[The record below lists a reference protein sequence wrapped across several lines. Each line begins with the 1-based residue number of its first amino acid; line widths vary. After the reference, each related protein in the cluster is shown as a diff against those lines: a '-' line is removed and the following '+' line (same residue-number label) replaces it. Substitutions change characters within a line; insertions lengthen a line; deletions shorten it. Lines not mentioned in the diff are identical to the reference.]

1 MNRGIP
7 PLTAVLLMAALSLVG
22 LVSLPKLNIQYTPT
36 IPGREISVSYS
47 YPDAS
52 AEIVEAEVTSIL
64 EGALSSLGGTTN
76 ISSTSRKGSGSV
88 IIRFRKG
95 KDMDA
100 ARFEVA
106 SSVRN
111 VYPSLPSGVSYPS
124 VQLSSGGGN
133 TSISYIL
140 KGPMSSQE
148 MEKYA
153 REHILPHLSALAD
166 VDGVTLSGA
175 TPFHWV
181 ITFDAEKT
189 ATAGITAD
197 DIASVLRSAYAN
209 QVLGLVET
217 RNGTLAVRLIGDAAD
232 DFGTIPVKKV
242 GDRVLYLR
250 DLATWQYKESL
261 PTSYFRV
268 NGLNTITLAVSTTKT
283 SNLLSA
289 VSAVKEEMARLQT
302 AFPEELTASVSYDA
316 SDYVLGEL
324 RKIYMRTAIC
334 ILILL
339 LFVFIT
345 SRSWRYLFILSATL
359 VVNVLT
365 ALAIYALVGL
375 QIHIYTLAGITVS
388 LGMVI
393 DTSIV
398 MADHFGYWGNRRIF
412 PALFWA
418 TVTTV
423 AALLTVLL
431 LPESERTNL
440 TDFIWVIVI
449 NLSLSLLI
457 AYLFIPSLMSFL
469 PTRPSSPA
477 VSFQR
482 KRHQVKRNLFYGK
495 YIAWGMK
502 HRWVLMSLFVL
513 AFGIPVCLVP
523 YARENYRTATR
534 ILSSSFGRFYE
545 AMDHSNFYRQP
556 ERKQLYINAG
566 MLEGCTVAQLNEV
579 VKAMENYLTGFDE
592 IESFT
597 TQIYDYDNARIVVEF
612 KPQFERTPFPLQLKS
627 QVTAMAINFGGANW
641 SVYGIDQNAFNNNIV
656 SSYKGCHILLSG
668 YNYQQL
674 LGYAAHLVN
683 FLSANRRV
691 SEPEIWSSHWGR
703 PSMEFNLDYD
713 FEAMTTAGINPY
725 RYYGELSSKLYNRPI
740 GNVVR
745 DGDVTEVVLRSS
757 DTDCYD
763 LWHILNAPIPVD
775 SLKMTLSS
783 VGNIV
788 KKRSGIEIR
797 KSNQSY
803 QLDVC
808 FDFIGNYQL
817 QKRLIDNAVT
827 HMNNDILPL
836 GFKAENPQGGWY
848 DTHKE
853 RYAWLIFLI
862 VAVIFVLLS
871 MSLESLRLP
880 LAIIFMIPISFIGL
894 FLVFGLSDFSFDQ
907 GGFAAFVMLCGIVV
921 NAGIYFL
928 TTYQRFGGPFAPSR
942 PVRIRLYI
950 KAFNHKLVPVSLT
963 ISSTV
968 TGLLPF
974 LSDGPEEVFW
984 FDFAVGTIGG
994 LAFSLIA
1001 LFLYLPVF
1009 AVRKNENSELKDN
1022 KTTSTLHPAGSRC
1035 GHRGWQGRSRE

>member
-1 MNRGIP
+1 MPEKSTNRGIP
-7 PLTAVLLMAALSLVG
+7 PLTAVLLMAALSLIG
-22 LVSLPKLNIQYTPT
+22 LASLQRLNIQYTPT
-36 IPGREISVSYS
+36 APSREITVGYS
-47 YPDAS
+47 YPEAS

-64 EGALSSLGGTTN
+64 EGALSSLGGTTD

-88 IIRFRKG
+88 NISFRKG

-106 SSVRN
+106 SAVRN
-111 VYPSLPSGVSYPS
+111 VFPSLPSGVSYPS
-124 VQLSSGGGN
+124 VRLSSGGGGR

-140 KGPMSSQE
+140 RGAMPSQE

-153 REHILPHLSALAD
+153 REYILPHLSALAD
-166 VDGVTLSGA
+166 VDGVMLSGA

-189 ATAGITAD
+189 ASSGITAD
-197 DIASVLRSAYAN
+197 DMSSAFRSAYAN
-209 QVLGLVET
+209 HVLGLVET
-217 RNGTLAVRLIGDAAD
+217 SEGTLAVRLTGDATD
-232 DFGTIPVKKV
+232 DFGAIPVKKV
-242 GDRVLYLR
+242 GGRVLYYR
-250 DLATWQYKESL
+250 DLASWQYKESL

-268 NGLNTITLAVSTTKT
+268 NGLNTITLAVSTAET

-289 VSAVKEEMARLQT
+289 VSSVKKEMARLKA

-316 SDYVLGEL
+316 SDYVRSEL
-324 RKIYMRTAIC
+324 RKIYFRTALC

-359 VVNVLT
+359 IVNVLT
-365 ALAIYALVGL
+365 ALAVYALVGL

-418 TVTTV
+418 TATTV

-449 NLSLSLLI
+449 NLSLSLLV

-469 PTRPSSPA
+469 PIRPSSA
-477 VSFQR
+477 TVSFQR
-482 KRHQVKRNLFYGK
+482 KRRRVKRNLFYGR
-495 YIAWGMK
+495 YIAWGIG
-502 HRWVLMSLFVL
+502 HRWVLVLLFAL
-513 AFGIPVCLVP
+513 AFGIPVCLIP
-523 YARENYRTATR
+523 YARENYRTASR
-534 ILSSSFGRFYE
+534 IVSSSFGRFYE
-545 AMDHSNFYRQP
+545 AMDRSNFYRQP

-612 KPQFERTPFPLQLKS
+612 KPQFERTAFPLQLKS

-641 SVYGIDQNAFNNNIV
+641 SVYGIDQNSFDNNIV
-656 SSYKGCHILLSG
+656 SSYKGCHIILSG

-674 LGYAAHLVN
+674 LGYAGHLMEY
-683 FLSANRRV
+683 LSANRRV
-691 SEPEIWSSHWGR
+691 AEPEIWSSHWGR

-713 FEAMTTAGINPY
+713 FGAMTAAGIDPY
-725 RYYGELSSKLYNRPI
+725 RYYGELSSKLYDRSI
-740 GNVVR
+740 GNVLKE
-745 DGDVTEVVLRSS
+745 GDVTEVVLRSS
-757 DTDCYD
+757 ETDSYD

-788 KKRSGIEIR
+788 KKRSGIEIH
-797 KSNQSY
+797 KSSQSY

-808 FDFIGNYQL
+808 FDFNGSYLL
-817 QKRLIDNAVT
+817 QKRLIENAVT
-827 HMNNDILPL
+827 HMNDDILPL
-836 GFKAENPQGGWY
+836 GFKAENPQSGWY

-871 MSLESLRLP
+871 MSLESIRLP

-894 FLVFGLSDFSFDQ
+894 FLVFGFSDFPFDQ
-907 GGFAAFVMLCGIVV
+907 GGFAAFVMLSGIVV
-921 NAGIYFL
+921 NAGIYLL
-928 TTYQRFGGPFAPSR
+928 TTYQRFGGPFAQSR
-942 PVRIRLYI
+942 PLRVRLYV
-950 KAFNHKLVPVSLT
+950 KALNQKLVPISLT
-963 ISSTV
+963 IASTV
-968 TGLLPF
+968 MGLLPF

-994 LAFSLIA
+994 LVFSLIA

-1009 AVRKNENSELKDN
+1009 AIRKN
-1022 KTTSTLHPAGSRC
+1022 G
-1035 GHRGWQGRSRE
+1035 

>member
-1 MNRGIP
+1 MPEKSTNRGIP

-22 LVSLPKLNIQYTPT
+22 LASLQRLNIQYTPT
-36 IPGREISVSYS
+36 APSQEIAVSYS

-52 AEIVEAEVTSIL
+52 AEIVEAEVTSVL
-64 EGALSSLGGTTN
+64 EGALSSLGGITD

-88 IIRFRKG
+88 SISFRKG

-106 SSVRN
+106 SAVRN
-111 VYPSLPSGVSYPS
+111 VFPSLPSGVSYPS
-124 VQLSSGGGN
+124 VRLSSGGGGR

-140 KGPMSSQE
+140 RGAMPSQE

-153 REHILPHLSALAD
+153 REYILPHLSALAD

-189 ATAGITAD
+189 ASAGITAD
-197 DIASVLRSAYAN
+197 DMASAFRSAYAN

-217 RNGTLAVRLIGDAAD
+217 SEGTLAVRLTGDATD
-232 DFGTIPVKKV
+232 DFGAIPVKKV
-242 GDRVLYLR
+242 GGRILYFR
-250 DLATWQYKESL
+250 DLASWQYKESL

-268 NGLNTITLAVSTTKT
+268 NGLNTITLAVSTAGT

-289 VSAVKEEMARLQT
+289 VSSVKEEMARLQA

-316 SDYVLGEL
+316 SDYVRSEL
-324 RKIYMRTAIC
+324 RKIYFRTALC

-345 SRSWRYLFILSATL
+345 SQSWRYLFILSATL
-359 VVNVLT
+359 IVNVLT
-365 ALAIYALVGL
+365 ALAVYALVGL

-418 TVTTV
+418 TATTV

-449 NLSLSLLI
+449 NLSLSLLV

-469 PTRPSSPA
+469 PIRPSSA
-477 VSFQR
+477 TFSFQR
-482 KRHQVKRNLFYGK
+482 KRRRVKRNLFYGK
-495 YIAWGMK
+495 YIAWGIG
-502 HRWVLMSLFVL
+502 HRWVLVLLFVL

-523 YARENYRTATR
+523 YARENYRTASR
-534 ILSSSFGRFYE
+534 IVSSSFGRFYE
-545 AMDHSNFYRQP
+545 AMDRSNFYRQP

-579 VKAMENYLTGFDE
+579 VKAMENYLAGFNE

-612 KPQFERTPFPLQLKS
+612 KPQFERTAFPLQLKS

-641 SVYGIDQNAFNNNIV
+641 SVYGIDQNSFNNNIV
-656 SSYKGCHILLSG
+656 SSYKGCHIILSG

-674 LGYAAHLVN
+674 LGYAVHLMDY
-683 FLSANRRV
+683 LSANRRV
-691 SEPEIWSSHWGR
+691 AEPEIWSSHWGR
-703 PSMEFNLDYD
+703 PSLEFNLDYD
-713 FEAMTTAGINPY
+713 FEAMTAAGVDPY
-725 RYYGELSSKLYNRPI
+725 RYYGELSSKLYDRSI
-740 GNVVR
+740 GNVLKE
-745 DGDVTEVVLRSS
+745 GDVTEVVFRSS
-757 DTDCYD
+757 ETDSYD

-783 VGNIV
+783 VGNII

-808 FDFIGNYQL
+808 FDFIGSYLL

-827 HMNNDILPL
+827 HMNDNILPL
-836 GFKAENPQGGWY
+836 GFKAENPQSGWY

-871 MSLESLRLP
+871 MSLESIRLP

-894 FLVFGLSDFSFDQ
+894 FLVFGFSDFSFDQ
-907 GGFAAFVMLCGIVV
+907 GGFAAFVMLSGIVV
-921 NAGIYFL
+921 NAGIYLL
-928 TTYQRFGGPFAPSR
+928 TTYQRFGGPFAQSR
-942 PVRIRLYI
+942 PLRIRLYV
-950 KAFNHKLVPVSLT
+950 KALNQKLMPISLT
-963 ISSTV
+963 IASTV
-968 TGLLPF
+968 MGLLPF

-994 LAFSLIA
+994 LVFSLIA

-1009 AVRKNENSELKDN
+1009 AIRKN
-1022 KTTSTLHPAGSRC
+1022 G
-1035 GHRGWQGRSRE
+1035 

>member
-1 MNRGIP
+1 MPEKSTNRGIP
-7 PLTAVLLMAALSLVG
+7 PLTAVLLMAALSLIG
-22 LVSLPKLNIQYTPT
+22 LASLQRLNIQYTPT
-36 IPGREISVSYS
+36 APSREITVGYS
-47 YPDAS
+47 YPEAS

-64 EGALSSLGGTTN
+64 EGALSSLGGTTD

-88 IIRFRKG
+88 NISFRKG

-106 SSVRN
+106 SAVRN
-111 VYPSLPSGVSYPS
+111 VFPSLPSGVSYPS
-124 VQLSSGGGN
+124 VRLSSGGGGR

-140 KGPMSSQE
+140 RGAMPSQE

-153 REHILPHLSALAD
+153 REYILPHLSALAD
-166 VDGVTLSGA
+166 VDGVMLSGA

-189 ATAGITAD
+189 ASSGITAD
-197 DIASVLRSAYAN
+197 DMSSAFRSAYAN
-209 QVLGLVET
+209 HVLGLVET
-217 RNGTLAVRLIGDAAD
+217 SEGTLAVRLTGDATD
-232 DFGTIPVKKV
+232 DFGAIPVKKV
-242 GDRVLYLR
+242 GGRVLYYR
-250 DLATWQYKESL
+250 DLASWQYKESL

-268 NGLNTITLAVSTTKT
+268 NGLNTITLAVSTAET

-289 VSAVKEEMARLQT
+289 VSSVKKEMARLKA

-316 SDYVLGEL
+316 SDYVRSEL
-324 RKIYMRTAIC
+324 RKIYFRTALC

-359 VVNVLT
+359 IVNVLT
-365 ALAIYALVGL
+365 ALAVYALVGL

-418 TVTTV
+418 TATTV

-449 NLSLSLLI
+449 NLSLSLLV

-469 PTRPSSPA
+469 PIRPSSA
-477 VSFQR
+477 TVSFQR
-482 KRHQVKRNLFYGK
+482 KRRRVKRNLFYGR
-495 YIAWGMK
+495 YIAWGIG
-502 HRWVLMSLFVL
+502 HRWVLVLLFAL
-513 AFGIPVCLVP
+513 AFGIPVCLIP
-523 YARENYRTATR
+523 YARENYRTASR
-534 ILSSSFGRFYE
+534 IVSSSFGRFYE
-545 AMDHSNFYRQP
+545 AMDRSNFYRQP

-612 KPQFERTPFPLQLKS
+612 KPQFERTAFPLQLKS

-641 SVYGIDQNAFNNNIV
+641 SVYGIDQNSFDNNIV
-656 SSYKGCHILLSG
+656 SSYKGCHIILSG

-674 LGYAAHLVN
+674 LGYAGHLMDY
-683 FLSANRRV
+683 LSANRRV
-691 SEPEIWSSHWGR
+691 AEPEIWSSHWGR

-713 FEAMTTAGINPY
+713 FGAMTAAGIDPY
-725 RYYGELSSKLYNRPI
+725 RYYGELSSKLYDRSI
-740 GNVVR
+740 GNVLKE
-745 DGDVTEVVLRSS
+745 GDVTEVVLRSS
-757 DTDCYD
+757 ETDSYD

-788 KKRSGIEIR
+788 KKRSGIEIH
-797 KSNQSY
+797 KSSQSY

-808 FDFIGNYQL
+808 FDFNGSYLL
-817 QKRLIDNAVT
+817 QKRLIENAVT
-827 HMNNDILPL
+827 HMNDDILPL
-836 GFKAENPQGGWY
+836 GFKAENPQSGWY

-871 MSLESLRLP
+871 MSLESIRLP

-894 FLVFGLSDFSFDQ
+894 FLVFGFSDFPFDQ
-907 GGFAAFVMLCGIVV
+907 GGFAAFVMLSGIVV
-921 NAGIYFL
+921 NAGIYLL
-928 TTYQRFGGPFAPSR
+928 TTYQRFGGPFAQSR
-942 PVRIRLYI
+942 PLRVRLYV
-950 KAFNHKLVPVSLT
+950 KALNQKLVPISLT
-963 ISSTV
+963 IASTV
-968 TGLLPF
+968 MGLLPF

-994 LAFSLIA
+994 LVFSLIA

-1009 AVRKNENSELKDN
+1009 AIRKN
-1022 KTTSTLHPAGSRC
+1022 G
-1035 GHRGWQGRSRE
+1035 